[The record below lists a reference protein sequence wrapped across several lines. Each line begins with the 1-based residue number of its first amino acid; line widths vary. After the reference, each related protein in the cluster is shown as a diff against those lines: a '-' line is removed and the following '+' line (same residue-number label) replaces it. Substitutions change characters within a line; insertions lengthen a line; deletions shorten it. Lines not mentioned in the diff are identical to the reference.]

1 MSAPFLRTRSPLAV
15 QLLARFA
22 GAQYCY
28 RRGVGRGYWGRV
40 HWAVYWRTRHR
51 QEQLAVRIAEEAAT
65 LRALFRQEVTA

>member
-1 MSAPFLRTRSPLAV
+1 MSAPFLRSRSPLAV
-15 QLLARFA
+15 QLLARF
-22 GAQYCY
+22 GRGYFGY

-51 QEQLAVRIAEEAAT
+51 QEQLAARIAEEAAT